1 MFGLMRK
8 NGNRERGWPEYPLA
22 RTRNEFETL
31 FERFLAP
38 WTPFVPYA
46 ELERFW
52 KAELVEMEKELVMR
66 AEVPGFE
73 PEEFH
78 VEVLGNELIIKAERK
93 KEEKKEE
100 KEEKK
105 SEYEYVE
112 RRYERT
118 FTLPREI
125 NLEKVTARYHNGVLA
140 VHLPKIETTPPRRI
154 PVHA

>member
-8 NGNRERGWPEYPLA
+8 NGNREREWPEYPLA
-22 RTRNEFETL
+22 RARNEFETL

-38 WTPFVPYA
+38 WAPYV
-46 ELERFW
+46 EPERFW
-52 KAELVEMEKELVMR
+52 KTELVEMEKELVMR

-78 VEVLGNELIIKAERK
+78 VEVLSNELIIKAEHK
-93 KEEKKEE
+93 KEEKKVE

-118 FTLPREI
+118 FTLPMEI
-125 NLEKVTARYHNGVLA
+125 NLEKVMARYHNGVLE
-140 VHLPKIETTPPRRI
+140 VHLPKTESTPPRRI
-154 PVHA
+154 EVRA